1 MDESLCIA
9 YELKHQIE
17 NLPDEVK
24 RSKIVDGAETAHD
37 MLSKVAIVVH
47 ASEAHEKDIK

>member
-47 ASEAHEKDIK
+47 ALETHEKDIK

>member
-24 RSKIVDGAETAHD
+24 RNKVVDGAETAHD
-37 MLSKVAIVVH
+37 MISKVAIVVH
-47 ASEAHEKDIK
+47 ALEAHGKDIK

>member
-17 NLPDEVK
+17 SLPDEVK
-24 RSKIVDGAETAHD
+24 RSKIVDGAETDHD
-37 MLSKVAIVVH
+37 MMSKVAIVVD
-47 ASEAHEKDIK
+47 ALEAYGKDIK

>member
-17 NLPDEVK
+17 SLPDEVK
-24 RSKIVDGAETAHD
+24 RSKIEDGAETAHD
-37 MLSKVAIVVH
+37 MKSKVEIVVH
-47 ASEAHEKDIK
+47 AHEAHGKDVK

>member
-24 RSKIVDGAETAHD
+24 LSKIVDGAETAHD

-47 ASEAHEKDIK
+47 ALEAHEKDIK

>member
-17 NLPDEVK
+17 SLPDDVK

-37 MLSKVAIVVH
+37 MLSEVAIVVH
-47 ASEAHEKDIK
+47 ALEAHEKDIK